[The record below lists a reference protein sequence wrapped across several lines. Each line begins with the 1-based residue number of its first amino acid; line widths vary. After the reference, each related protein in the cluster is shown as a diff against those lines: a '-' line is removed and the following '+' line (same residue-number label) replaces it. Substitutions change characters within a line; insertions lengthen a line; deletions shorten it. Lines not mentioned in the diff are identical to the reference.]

1 MVKVNKL
8 IREMKR
14 ESKQGLIFPSW
25 KCDWRQLA
33 VLGWADASQ
42 KSRPDQSS
50 TMGTVIGVAPRDIL
64 QGEEQVVAIVAWR
77 SSKTPRQVLGSNG
90 AEVQAITVTEDD
102 VFSCSNPADGNE
114 WCQYSA
120 HTNLYQQVKENTS
133 GAVIMDSRGI
143 YDASTRNLSSLHG
156 LRSSR
161 AGYELTLAVGQALQ
175 IGTVFRWVHGG
186 VQLGDALTKWGSRKV
201 LLEFMAKGQRW
212 RLIHDPSFE
221 SNRKVKKRELERKI
235 QDLEVSFVAQI
246 SKTGQRM
253 SVALGT

>member
-1 MVKVNKL
+1 M
-8 IREMKR
+8 
-14 ESKQGLIFPSW
+14 
-25 KCDWRQLA
+25 
-33 VLGWADASQ
+33 
-42 KSRPDQSS
+42 
-50 TMGTVIGVAPRDIL
+50 
-64 QGEEQVVAIVAWR
+64 VAIVAWR

-102 VFSCSNPADGNE
+102 VFHVRTLLMEMNGVNI
-114 WCQYSA
+114 QR
-120 HTNLYQQVKENTS
+120 TNLYQQVKENTS

-246 SKTGQRM
+246 SKLAKECRWPWEPDINQNELRNMGDARFGHDMEHITY
-253 SVALGT
+253 L